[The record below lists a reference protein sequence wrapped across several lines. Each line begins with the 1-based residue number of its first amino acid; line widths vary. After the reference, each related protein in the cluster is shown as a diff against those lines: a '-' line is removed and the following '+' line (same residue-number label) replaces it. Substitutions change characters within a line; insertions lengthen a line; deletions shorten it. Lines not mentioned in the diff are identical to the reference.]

1 MPIYEYQCEQ
11 CHCTFERKQRY
22 DEEPVTQCECG
33 GKTRRLIQPAP
44 IIFKGSGFYVNDY
57 KKASSTV
64 SSPEEGEKA
73 KTEKPD
79 KAVAAEAKSG
89 ASASASSAATAAPA
103 KPAAATETK
112 SKSSDTKAN
121 N

>member
-22 DEEPVTQCECG
+22 DEEPVSRCECG

-73 KTEKPD
+73 KAEKSD
-79 KAVAAEAKSG
+79 KSVAAEAKSG
-89 ASASASSAATAAPA
+89 ASASASSTATATAA
-103 KPAAATETK
+103 KPATATET
-112 SKSSDTKAN
+112 KSSDTKASN
-121 N
+121 